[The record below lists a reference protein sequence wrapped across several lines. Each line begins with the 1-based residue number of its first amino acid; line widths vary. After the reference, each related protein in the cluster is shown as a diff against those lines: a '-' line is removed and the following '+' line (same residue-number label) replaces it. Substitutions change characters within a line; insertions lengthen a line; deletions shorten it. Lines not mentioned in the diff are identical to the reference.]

1 MKGMKIKLSRFLI
14 VNLICVTFLS
24 IGFNKNVTSAISLLK
39 PINLTERFEK
49 FDNKEEFKNYY
60 RNEIELRTDNERQR
74 EIVLNN
80 IYKVQDYLRYL
91 EIDIKLID
99 RDEME
104 EIAEAHNVSHF
115 NGLYNV
121 DSNELYLVG
130 YDTDTSIHE
139 IGHAIYYQILTDFER
154 SNINS
159 LFETEKN
166 GLIDSY
172 GTTSKEEF
180 FAVAFT
186 EYIYSEDT
194 LKENC
199 TETYNFFKMLE
210 EKVK

>member
-1 MKGMKIKLSRFLI
+1 MKGIRIKLSKIVLI
-14 VNLICVTFLS
+14 NLICVVCLFVS
-24 IGFNKNVTSAISLLK
+24 FNKDKANAISLLE
-39 PINLTERFEK
+39 PINLTEKFEK

-74 EIVLNN
+74 EMVLNN

-104 EIAEAHNVSHF
+104 EIAEAYGISHF

-121 DSNELYLVG
+121 NSNELYLVG

-172 GTTSKEEF
+172 GTTNKEEF